1 VWAGIGIAI
10 ESLCLGMECNG
21 SDERTDGRMDGW
33 LDGRTYTY
41 AGYAAYARGQDEVTL
56 AACIKS
62 GTVKTTTE

>member
-1 VWAGIGIAI
+1 MG
-10 ESLCLGMECNG
+10 
-21 SDERTDGRMDGW
+21 RTNGRMDGWLDGGW

-41 AGYAAYARGQDEVTL
+41 AGYAAYARGQDEVTP